1 MPPGA
6 DFADMNRARFALLGA
21 AGLLVA
27 CARRLPGPQPVRIG
41 MVSDLG
47 GLGDHSYN
55 DSAYAGLLAARARLH
70 VAIAVLQSR
79 SAADYQPNLMVFAS
93 KGYDEVFAIGYD
105 QAPDLAEV
113 AARFATRHFAIVDAV
128 LDAPNVTSVT
138 FKSAEAS
145 FLAGALAAMVTRTK
159 AIGFLGGIDVPIVR
173 EFEVGYAA
181 GARAVDPNVRV
192 LVKYIGDFD
201 DVAAG
206 SELAALLYGQG
217 ADIVYAAAGKAGLGA
232 IGEVR
237 SRSGV
242 FAIGVDADQDGLAPG
257 KILTSVIKRIDNS
270 VVLLATLAAQ
280 RRPRP
285 AVLALGLKE
294 HGVGLTDF
302 QYTRNVVTAAMIERL
317 DALTRAVSAGRVVV
331 PQTRAAL
338 AAFRGV

>member
-1 MPPGA
+1 
-6 DFADMNRARFALLGA
+6 MNRSAFTALA
-21 AGLLVA
+21 AGDLLA
-27 CARRLPGPQPVRIG
+27 GCARAASGPQPIRIG

-70 VAIAVLQSR
+70 VEIAVLQSR

-93 KGYDEVFAIGYD
+93 KAYDEIFAIGYD

-128 LDAPNVTSVT
+128 LDAPNVTSIT

-159 AIGFLGGIDVPIVR
+159 TIGFLGGVDVPIIR

-181 GARAVDPNVRV
+181 GARAVDPAVRV
-192 LVKYIGDFD
+192 LVKYIGDFN

-206 SELAALLYGQG
+206 SELAALLYGAG

-232 IGEVR
+232 IQEVR

-270 VVLLATLAAQ
+270 VVLLASLTVE

-285 AVLALGLKE
+285 PMLALGLKE
-294 HGVGLTDF
+294 RGVGLTDF

-317 DALTRAVSAGRVVV
+317 DRLTHAVAAGRIVV
-331 PQTRAAL
+331 PATRAAL
-338 AAFRGV
+338 AAFTGSAR